1 MFSGIG
7 GIELGLM
14 RSGLVSKVAWQID
27 TDEYCTDVLKKQFPD
42 SLVMNKKVEDIKVE
56 KITDEQLQELQGH
69 VNTINNAQLQLGQLE
84 SQKHTLVNAIP
95 QLQKGLKEFQD
106 KMEEEYGKVSIN
118 IQDGTIQEIPEDE
131 QANT

>member
-1 MFSGIG
+1 
-7 GIELGLM
+7 
-14 RSGLVSKVAWQID
+14 
-27 TDEYCTDVLKKQFPD
+27 
-42 SLVMNKKVEDIKVE
+42 MNKKVEDIKVE
-56 KITDEQLQELQGH
+56 KITVEQLKELQGH

>member
-1 MFSGIG
+1 
-7 GIELGLM
+7 
-14 RSGLVSKVAWQID
+14 
-27 TDEYCTDVLKKQFPD
+27 
-42 SLVMNKKVEDIKVE
+42 MNKKVE
-56 KITDEQLQELQGH
+56 KITDEQLEELQRH

-118 IQDGTIQEIPEDE
+118 IQDGTVQEIPEDE